1 MDNSN
6 NNRSNYSNRILGG
19 LILAIGIVFFLRN
32 LGFYVPDWLFSWHV
46 FLIVFGV
53 YLGYKRDFRGGGWLA
68 MVLVGVYFTLQR
80 TIVDLDVAKFFFPVV
95 LTGLGLYLIL
105 APRGSVLRNGRRSK
119 KRRNSILSPDDQIID
134 ANDQITDVRDDSK
147 SGTND
152 ASQDFVDTV
161 NVFSA
166 TQQKIFSKSF
176 RGGDVVCV
184 FGGCDLNFSQA
195 DFEGQVTIEIVAIFG
210 GVKIIIPPG
219 WQVRSEL
226 TAIFGGLEDKTAH
239 APFQGVNNKL
249 IVLKGAAIFGGVE
262 IKNY

>member
-1 MDNSN
+1 MENSN
-6 NNRSNYSNRILGG
+6 INKSNYSSRILGG
-19 LILAIGIVFFLRN
+19 LILAIGVVFFLRN
-32 LGFYVPDWLFSWHV
+32 LGFYVPDWLFSWNV
-46 FLIVFGV
+46 FLIVCGV

-80 TIVDLDVAKFFFPVV
+80 TLVDLDVAKFFFPIL

-105 APRGSVLRNGRRSK
+105 APRRNALRSGGRWK
-119 KRRNSILSPDDQIID
+119 KRRNSETTSDDL
-134 ANDQITDVRDDSK
+134 ITDVNENSNP
-147 SGTND
+147 STND
-152 ASQDFVDTV
+152 AGQDFVDTV

-176 RGGDVVCV
+176 RGGEAVCV
-184 FGGCDLNFSQA
+184 FGGCGLNFSQA

-210 GVKIIIPPG
+210 GVKIVIPPS

-226 TAIFGGLEDKTAH
+226 TAIFGGLEDKTIH
-239 APFQGVNNKL
+239 TQIQEGNNKMV
-249 IVLKGAAIFGGVE
+249 ILKGVAIFGGVE